1 MTLTRVALCLLLAL
15 PLAADPLADLRAALG
30 KLTAVEPIHATYEY
44 QRTVANEGKFGNDK
58 FSGKAVVELHQLRE
72 SYFPVVELEG
82 GATGYHIV
90 FPRPLLDQV
99 EREKEAKNRNAKL
112 ETPTAN
118 ALRRI
123 DPVETADAIDFAPA
137 LLRMLDGAKLLG
149 DAQGTWQGKPARVL
163 VVRVPDRLDDDD
175 AGKMKI
181 SENKLTLWLGT
192 DLVPLAAEHQFTAK
206 ISFLIFK
213 AELKEKK
220 SWHLGRVADRL
231 VRVRYEAHQN
241 SAGMGQKGNEVVVA
255 TLRVH

>member
-1 MTLTRVALCLLLAL
+1 MTLTRAALFLFIAL
-15 PLAADPLADLRAALG
+15 PVAADPVGDVRAALG
-30 KLTAVEPIHATYEY
+30 KLTGREPIHATYEY

-58 FSGKAVVELHQLRE
+58 FSGKA
-72 SYFPVVELEG
+72 VVELEG

-118 ALRRI
+118 ALRDI
-123 DPVETADAIDFAPA
+123 EPVETANAIDFSPA
-137 LLRMLDGAKLLG
+137 LLRMLDGAKLLS

-163 VVRVPDRLDDDD
+163 VVRVPDRLDEDD
-175 AGKMKI
+175 AGKMKVA
-181 SENKLTLWLGT
+181 ENKLTLWLGS

-213 AELKEKK
+213 AEVKEKK
-220 SWHLGRVADRL
+220 SWHLARVADRL
-231 VRVRYEAHQN
+231 VRTRYEAQQN
-241 SAGMGQKGNEVVVA
+241 SSGMGQKGNEVVVA

>member
-58 FSGKAVVELHQLRE
+58 FSGKA
-72 SYFPVVELEG
+72 VVELEG

>member
-15 PLAADPLADLRAALG
+15 PLAADPLADVRAALG

-58 FSGKAVVELHQLRE
+58 FSGKA
-72 SYFPVVELEG
+72 VVELEG